1 MYVLG
6 WSERLFGF
14 FHKTVQKNLN
24 EPFGHPS
31 IKTRLCE
38 GSKIFK

>member
-6 WSERLFGF
+6 CSECLFGF
-14 FHKTVQKNLN
+14 FHETVQKNLN
-24 EPFGHPS
+24 ESFDHPS
-31 IKTRLCE
+31 IKTMLSE

>member
-6 WSERLFGF
+6 WSECLFGF

-24 EPFGHPS
+24 ESFGHLS
-31 IKTRLCE
+31 INMLSE

>member
-1 MYVLG
+1 MHVLG
-6 WSERLFGF
+6 WSECLFGF

-24 EPFGHPS
+24 ES
-31 IKTRLCE
+31 LAISVDMLSE